1 MMRMNMQTR
10 PEAVPPV
17 LITQAREQDSRLR
30 NRDLLPAAR
39 QDWNWYDYL
48 SFWMS
53 DVHSVGGYVTAG
65 NLFTLGLPS
74 GLVFASLLAGV
85 LIVNVLCNLVAVPS
99 QRTGTPFP
107 VICRMSFG
115 VLGANIPALI
125 RGVIAVCWYGIQTWL
140 ASNALVVL
148 ALRLSP
154 ALTPWAEVR
163 MHGMLGLSTVGWGAF
178 GLLWLVQAA
187 IFWRGIETIRRFIEL
202 AGPAVYAIMIA
213 LDLYL
218 LQRVGWSHFS
228 FQITGAGGPL
238 HGGALA
244 WASINAVALVVSYF
258 SGPMLNF
265 GDFARYGR
273 SASDIRRGNFWGLP
287 FNFIGFSAL
296 TICTIALTAPAFG
309 HVMIDPV
316 ETVAHIDSL
325 TAVIFGMLTF
335 IIATAGINIVA
346 NFVSASF
353 DFSNLAPRSISLRRG
368 GMIAAVG
375 SILIMPW
382 KLYGS
387 PRVMHLTLDVLATF
401 IGPLF
406 GILVVDY
413 YIIRRRQ
420 VDIAALYTTSPQGR
434 YWYRNGVN
442 LAAVLALL
450 IAVMAGS
457 ASVFVP
463 ALSTLSGFAW
473 FIGCLTGGLSY
484 LILMHSGRDARSVFS
499 SIRS

>member
-1 MMRMNMQTR
+1 MNVQVR
-10 PEAVPPV
+10 PEPV
-17 LITQAREQDSRLR
+17 SLSSTTRTGGNDDRLR
-30 NRDLLPAAR
+30 NRDLLPAAM
-39 QDWNWYDYL
+39 QDWTWYDYL

-65 NLFTLGLPS
+65 NLFMLGLPA
-74 GLVFASLLAGV
+74 GLVFAALLAGV
-85 LIVNVLCNLVAVPS
+85 LIVNALCNLVAVPS

-107 VICRMSFG
+107 VVCRMSFG

-148 ALRLSP
+148 ALRLAP
-154 ALTPWAEVR
+154 GMTPWAQAER
-163 MHGMLGLSTVGWGAF
+163 HGMLGLSAVGWGAF

-202 AGPAVYAIMIA
+202 AGPAVYAVMIA
-213 LDLYL
+213 LDVYL
-218 LQRVGWSHFS
+218 LHRVGWRHFS
-228 FQITGAGGPL
+228 FHVTDGGAPL
-238 HGGALA
+238 HGRALV
-244 WASINAVALVVSYF
+244 WASVNAVALVVSYF

-273 SASDIRRGNFWGLP
+273 SAADIRRGNFWGLP
-287 FNFIGFSAL
+287 FNFVGFSAL
-296 TICTIALTAPAFG
+296 TVCTIALTAPAFG
-309 HVMIDPV
+309 HVMTDPV

-325 TAVIFGMLTF
+325 SAVVFGMLTF

-353 DFSNLAPRSISLRRG
+353 DFSNLSPRHINLRRG
-368 GMIAAVG
+368 GMIAAIG
-375 SILIMPW
+375 SMAIMPW

-387 PRVMHLTLDVLATF
+387 PQVMHLTLDVLATF

-406 GILVVDY
+406 GILVCDY
-413 YIIRRRQ
+413 YIVRRCR
-420 VDIAALYTTSPQGR
+420 VDVDALYTTSPQGR

-442 LAAVLALL
+442 PAAVLSLL
-450 IAVMAGS
+450 VAVVAGG

-463 ALSTLSGFAW
+463 ALSALSGFAW
-473 FIGCLTGGLSY
+473 FTGCLTGGLCYIAFMRRADPLS
-484 LILMHSGRDARSVFS
+484 
-499 SIRS
+499 

>member
-1 MMRMNMQTR
+1 MNMQTR

-17 LITQAREQDSRLR
+17 LITQAGEQDSRLR

-163 MHGMLGLSTVGWGAF
+163 IHGMLGLSAVGWGAF

-387 PRVMHLTLDVLATF
+387 PQVMHLTLDVLATF

-413 YIIRRRQ
+413 YIVRCRQ
-420 VDIAALYTTSPQGR
+420 VDVAALYTTSPQGR

-450 IAVMAGS
+450 VAVMAGS

>member
-1 MMRMNMQTR
+1 MNMHTR
-10 PEAVPPV
+10 PEAVSRFPV
-17 LITQAREQDSRLR
+17 MQLGGEDDRLR
-30 NRDLLPAAR
+30 NRDLLPAER
-39 QDWNWYDYL
+39 QDWGWYDYL

-74 GLVFASLLAGV
+74 GLVFAALLAGV

-107 VICRMSFG
+107 VVCRMSFG

-148 ALRLSP
+148 ALRLVP
-154 ALTPWAEVR
+154 GLTPWAEVR
-163 MHGMLGLSTVGWGAF
+163 LHGMLGLSAVGWGAF
-178 GLLWLVQAA
+178 ALLWLVQAA

-202 AGPAVYAIMIA
+202 AGPAVYAVMIA

-218 LQRVGWSHFS
+218 LHRVGWRHFS
-228 FQITGAGGPL
+228 LQISGVGAPL
-238 HGGALA
+238 HGGTLV
-244 WASINAVALVVSYF
+244 WTGVNAVALVVSYF

-273 SASDIRRGNFWGLP
+273 GVSDIRRGNFWGLP
-287 FNFIGFSAL
+287 FNFVGFSAL

-353 DFSNLAPRSISLRRG
+353 DFSNLSPRHISLRGG
-368 GMIAAVG
+368 GMIAAAG

-387 PRVMHLTLDVLATF
+387 PHLMHLTLDVLATF

-406 GILVVDY
+406 GILVCDY
-413 YIIRRRQ
+413 YIVRRRQ
-420 VDIAALYTTSPQGR
+420 VDVAALYTTSPQGC
-434 YWYRNGVN
+434 YWYRNGIN
-442 LAAVLALL
+442 PAAVVALL
-450 IAVMAGS
+450 IAVLVGS
-457 ASVFVP
+457 AGVFIP
-463 ALSTLSGFAW
+463 ALSALSGFAW
-473 FIGCLTGGLSY
+473 FMGCLTGGGSY
-484 LILMHSGRDARSVFS
+484 LALMKLAR
-499 SIRS
+499 